1 MGNESSLNNYV
12 CLPTWLRARSFIN
25 LHNNNVDT
33 ANRYT
38 LKRLYHL
45 NSKLMQ
51 LDYLLELIHSALP
64 PETSMKGD
72 RLGLQVQSGRSRIS
86 SILTTLEVTDEVIT
100 EAQNN
105 GCDCIVTFHP
115 LIFSPIVSLQDSDRV
130 GRLCSKLI
138 RSEIALIAVH
148 TNFDAFPKG
157 TSAILSHELGLKI
170 ERVLVPDLK
179 HDKFGIGVVARCRT
193 TMDSNTLLS
202 IVRRVCG
209 SPLRYSGG
217 ENKEIN
223 TVAIVGGSGTSFI
236 DDAINS
242 GAECFITADVK
253 YHTFHYASGK
263 IMIID
268 PGHYEM
274 EHFVPQGLASLL
286 QEITSGKSMGNP
298 PKIICSATTT
308 NPVAYFA

>member
-1 MGNESSLNNYV
+1 
-12 CLPTWLRARSFIN
+12 
-25 LHNNNVDT
+25 
-33 ANRYT
+33 
-38 LKRLYHL
+38 
-45 NSKLMQ
+45 MQ

-72 RLGLQVQSGRSRIS
+72 RLGLQVQSGRSKIS
-86 SILTTLEVTDEVIT
+86 SIMTTLEVTDEVIT

-138 RSEIALIAVH
+138 RSEIALISVH

-157 TSAILSHELGLKI
+157 TSAILAHELGLKI
-170 ERVLVPDLK
+170 ERVLVPDSK
-179 HDKFGIGVVARCRT
+179 HDTFGIGVVASCRT
-193 TMDSNTLLS
+193 TIDSDTLLET
-202 IVRRVCG
+202 VRKVCG
-209 SPLRYSGG
+209 SPVRYSGG
-217 ENKEIN
+217 IN
-223 TVAIVGGSGTSFI
+223 IDIQRVAIVGGSGTSFI

-242 GAECFITADVK
+242 EADCFITADVK
-253 YHTFHYASGK
+253 YHTFHYAAGK

-274 EHFVPQGLASLL
+274 ERFVPQALASLL
-286 QEITSGKSMGNP
+286 LEITSEKSIGNP
-298 PKIICSATTT
+298 LKVICSATNT
-308 NPVAYFA
+308 NPVSYYS